1 MKKPNTQLLLPM
13 YMLLFAANAFA
24 QDANELRQRAA
35 KINETQLNRTYENNL
50 PNARGSSVRDVSA
63 DIRLA
68 REAVQKQEY
77 ELAQKQAEY
86 ARIKEDYAAVVAD
99 NKIRH
104 EERVEAIRKQQE
116 PFMNYLGT
124 QLLNISIFDKADWY
138 TDHLFVMIEGPK
150 VRKLNYAEVKEL
162 DYLAASTAINTFDAV
177 KTTATYPELVALL
190 DEGKLLFHSARNR
203 IAFLYERFPQQTKE
217 TELFELT
224 LLPYYYGAN
233 RPFLAPAEELENYID
248 APMYYPPTYFET
260 GSGKEN
266 KEIGARFAALTNKYP
281 NEGLAAAKNARRHL
295 NPFVLYAQSLNT
307 DNGTS
312 EQITALKNENYW
324 RAVHTK
330 NSKTHLTEAF
340 NWLNTQKEMFDKL
353 KNLSPE
359 AWLDMGSGVLTL
371 SHLST
376 TFMIKGLLGGD
387 PVPYYDLLTNKY
399 KNLKKAVA
407 IQDKEIEKKIAAD
420 KKLERQKNKKN

>member
-1 MKKPNTQLLLPM
+1 MKKTNTPLQLLIYLM
-13 YMLLFAANAFA
+13 LFATATAFA
-24 QDANELRQRAA
+24 QDANELRQREA
-35 KINETQLNRTYENNL
+35 KINEAQLNRVYQNNL
-50 PNARGSSVRDVSA
+50 PNARGSSVRNVSE

-86 ARIKEDYAAVVAD
+86 ARIKEDYDAVVAKD
-99 NKIRH
+99 KIRH
-104 EERVEAIRKQQE
+104 EQRVEAIRKQQQ
-116 PFMNYLGT
+116 PFLNYLGT
-124 QLLNISIFDKADWY
+124 ELPNISIFDKGDWY

-150 VRKLNYAEVKEL
+150 VTKLNYAEVNEL

-177 KTTATYPELVALL
+177 KTNGTYPELLALL
-190 DEGKLLFHSARNR
+190 DEGKLLFHSVRNR

-217 TELFELT
+217 TELFELA

-266 KEIGARFAALTNKYP
+266 KEIAARFVALTNKYP
-281 NEGLAAAKNARRHL
+281 KEGLAAANNARRHL

-307 DNGTS
+307 DNGTP
-312 EQITALKNENYW
+312 EQIIALKNENYW

-340 NWLNTQKEMFDKL
+340 NWLNTHKDMFDKL

-359 AWLDMGSGVLTL
+359 GWLDMGSGVYTL
-371 SHLST
+371 SHLNT

-387 PVPYYDLLTNKY
+387 PVPYYDLLPNKY

-407 IQDKEIEKKIAAD
+407 IKDKEIEKKRKED
-420 KKLERQKNKKN
+420 EKLERQKK